1 MAWQVKAGH
10 LKEVSALQI
19 RIVKAERISRG
30 KKWCKKDVIIW
41 QQIFGQKI
49 SLSVTT
55 SIKVSK
61 KCLMDKFLSQR
72 SMRNWTKIWQ
82 RIKPVEVEE
91 RSLLKRIAEKQP
103 GTLGY
108 LLANNLGKLGTQVW

>member
-10 LKEVSALQI
+10 LKEVSSLQI

-30 KKWCKKDVIIW
+30 KRV
-41 QQIFGQKI
+41 QKGCYHLATDFWPKNI
-49 SLSVTT
+49 SFSNHFHQSV
-55 SIKVSK
+55 K